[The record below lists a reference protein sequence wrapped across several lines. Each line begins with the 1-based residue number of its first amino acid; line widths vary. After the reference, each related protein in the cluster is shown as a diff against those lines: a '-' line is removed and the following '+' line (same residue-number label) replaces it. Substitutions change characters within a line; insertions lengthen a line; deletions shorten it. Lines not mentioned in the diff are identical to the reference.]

1 MDTISGLINLQNQ
14 SSLPTSPPTPPPST
28 SKQPPH
34 ITTTTLT
41 ADIPFSTSIN
51 QLHTFSTAL
60 SAFLNHYDDLQTH
73 INFINS
79 SIDSKLP
86 PHLVET
92 VSPNLLESYS
102 DQTIT
107 ASPEVVALERNPKDC
122 DSTDFSHNYGETDA
136 SNKLEVV
143 DVSKNVEEIDVLKK
157 HVETDALKKPVA
169 ETFVDQ
175 AIDDVIEAIVSEQ
188 NPKESESDCQR
199 NHESATADFLPNFE
213 EFDASKMLEVVDV
226 SKNVEEIDVL
236 KKHAETDALK
246 KPVAETFVDQ
256 AINDVLEAIVSEQ
269 NPKESESE
277 SDCQRN
283 HESATADF
291 SPNFEEFDAS
301 KKLKVV
307 VVDVS
312 KNCGEMDA
320 SENFVEIDSSKK
332 CEEIDVLKKH
342 VETFGDQSITA
353 VPEAVVLEQKP
364 NGTATSGERSNEINV
379 RTPEGLEETY
389 IGKDPQG
396 IDVLQK
402 PEENN
407 CNSKKQRKR
416 RKTGKHKKDK
426 DQETA
431 LNKFAGKLQF
441 LCENMITREM
451 RWHVAKHLSETF
463 NLREEIIKALKLAKD
478 PAKLVLN
485 CTGNFFGQE
494 TAGRLASVLVLECF
508 VMISNDDGIEIEK
521 RERERA
527 LNNAVIWRNRM
538 INEGGFGKTD
548 EVDARGLL
556 LLISGFGI
564 QDDVFKIQDIVDLIR
579 ASNVKGISTALRRS
593 AFLMPKIPDVIS
605 LMVKNNLEI
614 EAVDIAY
621 TFGLEDTCNS
631 QNILTTYLHN
641 KIKDIQNDSPFQTLE
656 TMKQQFID
664 LKSVKQCLESHSVN
678 PSTLLPDYKINEK
691 IQNLEKKHV
700 ETFGDQSITA
710 VPEAV
715 ALEQKPN
722 GTATSD
728 ERSNELNVRAP
739 EGLEETY
746 IGKHPQGIDVL
757 QKPEENYSSRS
768 PEETYTSK
776 KQRKRRKTGKR
787 KKDKDKDKE
796 TASNKL
802 EVVDVSKN
810 VEEIDVLKKH
820 AETDALKKPVAETFV
835 DQAINDVLEAIVSE
849 QNPKESES
857 DCQRNHESATA
868 DFSPSFEEFD
878 ASKKLEVVVDV
889 SKNCGEMGA
898 SENFV
903 GIDSSKKCEEIDVLK
918 KHVETFG
925 DQSIT
930 AFPEAVVLEQKPNGT
945 ATSGEQSNEINVRSP
960 EDLEVTYIGKDP
972 QGIDVLQK
980 PEEHYSSRSP
990 EETYTSKKRRKIRK
1004 RKKDKDKET
1013 ATSGERS
1020 NEINVRIPEG
1030 LEETYIGKDPQG
1042 IDVLQKPEENY
1053 SSRSP
1058 EETYTS
1064 KKQRKRRKTGKRKKD
1079 KDKETALNKF
1089 VGKLQFLCKNM
1100 ITKGL
1105 RWHVAK
1111 HLSEM
1116 LNLREEI
1123 IKALKLAKD
1132 PAKLVL
1138 NCTGNFFGQ
1147 ETAGRLASVLMLECF
1162 VMISNDDGIE
1172 IEKREREH
1180 ALNNAVIWRKRM
1192 IREGGFGHTDE
1203 VDARGLLL
1211 LISGFGIQDDVFKI
1225 QDIVDLIRASNVK
1238 GISTALRRSAFLM
1251 PKVPE
1256 VISLMV
1262 KNNLE
1267 IEAVDMAYT
1276 FGLEDTSNSRNILTT
1291 YLHHKIKDIQ
1301 NDSPFQKLEA
1311 MKQQLI
1317 DLKSVKQC
1325 LESHSVN
1332 PSTLLP
1338 DFKIN
1343 EKIQNLGKEVN
1354 ESKLIQKRESLENSI
1369 HQEAKRACFGHENMP
1384 HQHES
1389 ATTPDSTDFLHNYEE
1404 IDTSKNLVDVSK
1416 NSEEI
1421 DVSEN
1426 PVEID
1431 TSNTLEEFD
1440 ALKRHEEIDTL
1451 MKHAETNPL
1460 KKQEETVPEAI
1471 VSEQHPN
1478 GMATNGE
1485 QSHEI
1490 VTETESLEEINVSN
1504 KPKPEELDTRMI
1516 PEETVLETSVVSV
1529 LRSFCESMCPRQL
1542 RRHVATH
1549 FSEMVYLREEI
1560 AKALKLANDPAEL
1573 VISSIGKFFVSHTR
1587 SFHDDF
1593 QNLSRMAAVLI
1604 LECFVMISSDDGIK
1618 IVKRDRE
1625 CAAKDA
1631 SIWKKRMIEDGG
1643 FGKTDEVDARGLLLF
1658 ISGFGIQDHVFKPQ
1672 DIMDLIRASNW
1683 KGISTALRRSVFLMP
1698 KIPEVISLM
1707 VKNNLEIEAVDMAY
1721 TFGLE
1726 DTCNSQNILTTYL
1739 HNKIKDIQNDSPF
1752 QKLEALKSVKQ
1763 CLESH
1768 NIDPSTLLPDFKVNE
1783 EIQNLEKEVN
1793 ESKLIQKRK
1802 SLDNS
1807 IHQEAKRACI
1817 GHESKAAKEFDVSK
1831 NPEEQNPNG
1840 VASNGEQ
1847 SHGNVTASETLEES
1861 NISNK
1866 PEEIDNLMKPE
1877 QTEETVVLKKPEE
1890 LGTSMIPEEIDTS
1903 KNREETDIWKKPEE
1917 TVPETSC
1924 AVPEAIV
1931 SEQNPNRTETEASK
1945 KSVISVLQLQAFC
1958 QSMNS
1963 TQLKQHVAAHISEM
1977 INLREEIV
1985 KALKLAED
1993 PAKLVLGCIIRRGFR
2008 ANRRFPVSRTVVHDN
2023 KQRLSR
2029 MAAVLILECFVMISS
2044 DGIEIEKSDQEC
2056 AAKAAVDWKIRMLKE
2071 GGFGKTDEVDARGLL
2086 LFISGFGIQD
2096 HVFNP
2101 PDIMDLMRASNWK
2114 GISTALCRSA
2124 FLIPKMPWVIFLM
2137 LKNNLEVEAVDIA
2150 YTFGLED
2157 MCHPKNILTE
2167 YLNNKIKDFQNSP
2180 PFQTKEAVEQHLS
2193 DLKSVKQCLESHN
2206 VDPSTLLPDHKINK
2220 KIQNLEKEVKK
2231 WKLIQ
2236 PLENPL
2242 QQENMSKN
2250 PEEIHTCEE
2259 IDPSKKHSETDTSE
2273 KPEET
2278 VPETSYDETITTV
2291 PEAIVSEQN
2300 PNRTNSNRKRSDENV
2315 RTPES
2320 LDETDICKNT
2330 EVTVILKNPEEESD
2344 TPMIPEETDTSK
2356 KPEET
2361 VPETSSDQTEPA
2373 VPKAIVTEQNPNR
2386 VETEASK
2393 KSAISELESL
2403 CESMSSKELKWH
2415 VAANLSEM
2423 INFRKELAK
2432 ALKLAKDPANLVI
2445 NSIGAFFVQ
2454 DRRMFLQKKQDLGRK
2469 AAVLILE
2476 WFVMISGDVIE
2487 IAKSD
2492 VEYAAQAA
2500 VNWRKRMM
2508 REGGPRQ
2515 ADEVDARGL
2524 LLLISGFGIQDHIFE
2539 IRDIVDLIRA
2549 SNVKEISAA
2558 LRRSVFLVPK
2568 IPEVIDFMVKN
2579 NLEIEAADIAYTFGL
2594 EDKCHP
2600 LSILAT
2606 FLRSR
2611 IKNIQNGSFFH
2622 MLEETKQQL
2631 LDLKSVKQCL
2641 ESHNIDPSTHLPD
2654 FKINEKIQNLEKEL
2668 NEEKPI
2674 QKRKSLDGPIHQEAK
2689 RACFGHESMPPHQ
2702 SPIDHYGMNRYH
2714 QSTQLSTGYRDLH
2727 NSYISNYSPS
2737 SVYVYN
2743 NTPAMRETIT
2753 SPVPNG
2759 PAGGFTGSYN
2769 HMHHSANVQPY
2780 GWHGP
2785 SVQHYPRHVQTYD
2798 SQPYGRD
2805 RPQGWV
2811 PPEPLPPSN
2820 PSRGFPRRRGPS
2832 SDLYSFADKVEKE
2845 CMR

>member
-1 MDTISGLINLQNQ
+1 MLLSLKQLPLRSPTGAPPSMDTISGLINLQNQ
-14 SSLPTSPPTPPPST
+14 STLPTSPPTPPPST
-28 SKQPPH
+28 SKTAAPH

-92 VSPNLLESYS
+92 VSPNLSALTNVRLLEI
-102 DQTIT
+102 DCDRTIT
-107 ASPEVVALERNPKDC
+107 ASPEVSLSERDPKDS
-122 DSTDFSHNYGETDA
+122 DSASFSHNYGEIDA

-143 DVSKNVEEIDVLKK
+143 DVLKK
-157 HVETDALKKPVA
+157 HAETDALKKPVA

-175 AIDDVIEAIVSEQ
+175 VIDDVLEAIVSEQ

-199 NHESATADFLPNFE
+199 NHESATADFSPNFE

-256 AINDVLEAIVSEQ
+256 AIDDVLEAIVSEQ
-269 NPKESESE
+269 NPKESE

-307 VVDVS
+307 VVVDVS

-332 CEEIDVLKKH
+332 CEEHYSSRSPEETYTSKKRRKTRKRKKDKDK
-342 VETFGDQSITA
+342 E
-353 VPEAVVLEQKP
+353 
-364 NGTATSGERSNEINV
+364 TATSGERSNEINV

-407 CNSKKQRKR
+407 SSRSPEETYTSKKQRKR
-416 RKTGKHKKDK
+416 RKTGKRKKDK
-426 DQETA
+426 DKETA

-441 LCENMITREM
+441 LCENMIAREM

-521 RERERA
+521 REHERA

-656 TMKQQFID
+656 AMKQQFID
-664 LKSVKQCLESHSVN
+664 LKSVKQCLESHYID
-678 PSTLLPDYKINEK
+678 PSTLLPDFKINEK

-715 ALEQKPN
+715 VLEQKPN
-722 GTATSD
+722 GTAASD
-728 ERSNELNVRAP
+728 EQSNEINVRAP

-746 IGKHPQGIDVL
+746 IGKDPQGIDVL
-757 QKPEENYSSRS
+757 QNPEENYSSRS

-776 KQRKRRKTGKR
+776 KQRRRRKTGKH

-796 TASNKL
+796 
-802 EVVDVSKN
+802 
-810 VEEIDVLKKH
+810 
-820 AETDALKKPVAETFV
+820 
-835 DQAINDVLEAIVSE
+835 
-849 QNPKESES
+849 
-857 DCQRNHESATA
+857 
-868 DFSPSFEEFD
+868 
-878 ASKKLEVVVDV
+878 
-889 SKNCGEMGA
+889 M
-898 SENFV
+898 
-903 GIDSSKKCEEIDVLK
+903 
-918 KHVETFG
+918 
-925 DQSIT
+925 
-930 AFPEAVVLEQKPNGT
+930 
-945 ATSGEQSNEINVRSP
+945 
-960 EDLEVTYIGKDP
+960 
-972 QGIDVLQK
+972 
-980 PEEHYSSRSP
+980 
-990 EETYTSKKRRKIRK
+990 
-1004 RKKDKDKET
+1004 
-1013 ATSGERS
+1013 
-1020 NEINVRIPEG
+1020 
-1030 LEETYIGKDPQG
+1030 
-1042 IDVLQKPEENY
+1042 
-1053 SSRSP
+1053 
-1058 EETYTS
+1058 
-1064 KKQRKRRKTGKRKKD
+1064 
-1079 KDKETALNKF
+1079 ALNKF
-1089 VGKLQFLCKNM
+1089 AGKLQFLCKNM
-1100 ITKGL
+1100 VTKGM

-1147 ETAGRLASVLMLECF
+1147 DTRSFCKDLGNKETAGRLASVLMLECF

-1172 IEKREREH
+1172 IEKRERER

-1251 PKVPE
+1251 PKIPE

-1276 FGLEDTSNSRNILTT
+1276 FGLEDTCNSRNILTT

-1343 EKIQNLGKEVN
+1343 EKIQNLEKEVN

-1404 IDTSKNLVDVSK
+1404 IDTSKNLEEVDVSK

-1421 DVSEN
+1421 DVSGN

-1440 ALKRHEEIDTL
+1440 ALKKHEEIDTL

-1471 VSEQHPN
+1471 VSEQNPN

-1504 KPKPEELDTRMI
+1504 KPKPEELDTWMI

-1573 VISSIGKFFVSHTR
+1573 VLCSIGKFFVSHTR

-1683 KGISTALRRSVFLMP
+1683 REISTALRRSVFLMP

-1726 DTCNSQNILTTYL
+1726 DTCNSRNILTTYL
-1739 HNKIKDIQNDSPF
+1739 HHKIKDIQNDSPF

-1768 NIDPSTLLPDFKVNE
+1768 NVDPSTLLPDFKINE
-1783 EIQNLEKEVN
+1783 EMQNLEKEVN

-1802 SLDNS
+1802 SLENS

-1817 GHESKAAKEFDVSK
+1817 GHENIEESIVSNKPEGIDNLMKPEQTEETVVLKKPEELDTLINSEEIDTSKKPEETALETSCGQTTTVVPEAIVSEPNQSHEHVRTPENHEEIDVSK
-1831 NPEEQNPNG
+1831 NPEEQNPNR

-1847 SHGNVTASETLEES
+1847 SHGNVTTSETIEES

-1866 PEEIDNLMKPE
+1866 PEENDNLMKPE

-1903 KNREETDIWKKPEE
+1903 NNREETDIWKKPEE

-1963 TQLKQHVAAHISEM
+1963 SQLKQHVAAHISEM

-2023 KQRLSR
+2023 NQKLSR

-2056 AAKAAVDWKIRMLKE
+2056 AAKAAVDWKVRMLKE
-2071 GGFGKTDEVDARGLL
+2071 GGFGKADEVDARGLL

-2167 YLNNKIKDFQNSP
+2167 YLNKKIKDFQNSP

-2250 PEEIHTCEE
+2250 PEEIYTCEE

-2273 KPEET
+2273 KPEEA

-2300 PNRTNSNRKRSDENV
+2300 PNRTNSNRKQSDENV

-2386 VETEASK
+2386 IETEASK
-2393 KSAISELESL
+2393 KPVISELESL

-2454 DRRMFLQKKQDLGRK
+2454 DRRTFLQKKQDLGRK

-2476 WFVMISGDVIE
+2476 WFVMISGDVIQ

-2524 LLLISGFGIQDHIFE
+2524 LLLISGFGIQDHVFE

-2549 SNVKEISAA
+2549 SNVKEISVA

-2568 IPEVIDFMVKN
+2568 IPEVIDLMVKN

-2702 SPIDHYGMNRYH
+2702 SPVDHYGMNRYH
-2714 QSTQLSTGYRDLH
+2714 QSTQLSTGYRDIP

-2737 SVYVYN
+2737 SVYVY

-2785 SVQHYPRHVQTYD
+2785 SVQHYPRPVQTYD

>member
-14 SSLPTSPPTPPPST
+14 STLPPSPPTPPPST
-28 SKQPPH
+28 SKTATQQPPH
-34 ITTTTLT
+34 ITTTTPT

-92 VSPNLLESYS
+92 VSPNLSALTNVRLLEI
-102 DQTIT
+102 DCGRTIT
-107 ASPEVVALERNPKDC
+107 ASPEVSLSERNPKVSDSARFSHNYGEIDASNKLEVVDVSKKHAETDALKKPVAETFVDQAINDVVEAIVSEQNPKDS
-122 DSTDFSHNYGETDA
+122 DSTDFSHNYGEIDA

-169 ETFVDQ
+169 ETFVEQ
-175 AIDDVIEAIVSEQ
+175 AINDVLEAIVSEQ
-188 NPKESESDCQR
+188 NPNESESDCEP
-199 NHESATADFLPNFE
+199 NHESATADFSRNIE
-213 EFDASKMLEVVDV
+213 EFDASKKLEVVDV
-226 SKNVEEIDVL
+226 SKNIDEIDVL

-269 NPKESESE
+269 NPKETER
-277 SDCQRN
+277 DCQRN

-301 KKLKVV
+301 KKLEV
-307 VVDVS
+307 VVDAS
-312 KNCGEMDA
+312 KNCEEMDA
-320 SENFVEIDSSKK
+320 SKNFVEIDSSKK

-342 VETFGDQSITA
+342 IETFGDQSITA

-402 PEENN
+402 PEEHYSSRSPEETYTSKKRRKTRKRKKDKDKDKETATSGERSNEINVRTPEGLEETYIGKDPQGIDVLQKPEENN
-407 CNSKKQRKR
+407 SSRSPEETYTSEKQRKR
-416 RKTGKHKKDK
+416 RKTGKRKKDK
-426 DQETA
+426 DEETA

-441 LCENMITREM
+441 LCENMIAREM

-521 RERERA
+521 SERERA

-641 KIKDIQNDSPFQTLE
+641 KIKDIQNDSPFHKLE
-656 TMKQQFID
+656 AMKQHLID
-664 LKSVKQCLESHSVN
+664 LKSVKQCLESHYID
-678 PSTLLPDYKINEK
+678 PSTLLPDLKINEK
-691 IQNLEKKHV
+691 IQNLEKKLV

-715 ALEQKPN
+715 VLEQKPN
-722 GTATSD
+722 GTATND
-728 ERSNELNVRAP
+728 ERSNGINVRAP

-746 IGKHPQGIDVL
+746 IGKDPQVIDVL

-776 KQRKRRKTGKR
+776 KRRRRRKTGKR
-787 KKDKDKDKE
+787 KMDKDKDKE
-796 TASNKL
+796 
-802 EVVDVSKN
+802 
-810 VEEIDVLKKH
+810 
-820 AETDALKKPVAETFV
+820 
-835 DQAINDVLEAIVSE
+835 
-849 QNPKESES
+849 
-857 DCQRNHESATA
+857 
-868 DFSPSFEEFD
+868 
-878 ASKKLEVVVDV
+878 
-889 SKNCGEMGA
+889 M
-898 SENFV
+898 
-903 GIDSSKKCEEIDVLK
+903 
-918 KHVETFG
+918 
-925 DQSIT
+925 
-930 AFPEAVVLEQKPNGT
+930 
-945 ATSGEQSNEINVRSP
+945 
-960 EDLEVTYIGKDP
+960 
-972 QGIDVLQK
+972 
-980 PEEHYSSRSP
+980 
-990 EETYTSKKRRKIRK
+990 
-1004 RKKDKDKET
+1004 
-1013 ATSGERS
+1013 
-1020 NEINVRIPEG
+1020 
-1030 LEETYIGKDPQG
+1030 
-1042 IDVLQKPEENY
+1042 
-1053 SSRSP
+1053 
-1058 EETYTS
+1058 
-1064 KKQRKRRKTGKRKKD
+1064 
-1079 KDKETALNKF
+1079 ALNKF
-1089 VGKLQFLCKNM
+1089 AGKLQFLCKNM
-1100 ITKGL
+1100 VTKGM

-1147 ETAGRLASVLMLECF
+1147 DSRSFCKDLGNKETAGRLASVLMLECF

-1172 IEKREREH
+1172 IEKRERER
-1180 ALNNAVIWRKRM
+1180 ALNNAVLWRKRM

-1251 PKVPE
+1251 PKIPE

-1276 FGLEDTSNSRNILTT
+1276 FGLEDTCNSRNILTT

-1343 EKIQNLGKEVN
+1343 EKLQNLEKEVN
-1354 ESKLIQKRESLENSI
+1354 ESKLIQERESLENSI
-1369 HQEAKRACFGHENMP
+1369 HQEAKRACFGHENMR

-1404 IDTSKNLVDVSK
+1404 IDTSKNLEEVDVSK

-1421 DVSEN
+1421 DVSGN

-1440 ALKRHEEIDTL
+1440 ALKKHEEIDTL
-1451 MKHAETNPL
+1451 MKHAEANPL

-1471 VSEQHPN
+1471 VSEHNPN

-1504 KPKPEELDTRMI
+1504 KPKPEELDTWMI

-1529 LRSFCESMCPRQL
+1529 LRSFCESMRPRQL

-1560 AKALKLANDPAEL
+1560 AKALTLANDPAEL
-1573 VISSIGKFFVSHTR
+1573 VLCSIGKFFVSHTR

-1768 NIDPSTLLPDFKVNE
+1768 NVDPSTLLPDFKINE

-1847 SHGNVTASETLEES
+1847 SHGNVTTSETLEEN

-1866 PEEIDNLMKPE
+1866 PEGIDNLMKPE
-1877 QTEETVVLKKPEE
+1877 QTEKTVVLKKPEE

-1931 SEQNPNRTETEASK
+1931 SEQNPNRTATESSK

-1963 TQLKQHVAAHISEM
+1963 SQLKQHVAAHISEM

-1993 PAKLVLGCIIRRGFR
+1993 PAKLVLGCIIKRGFR

-2023 KQRLSR
+2023 KQKLSR

-2086 LFISGFGIQD
+2086 LFVSGFGIQD

-2167 YLNNKIKDFQNSP
+2167 YLNKKIKDFQNSP

-2344 TPMIPEETDTSK
+2344 TPMIPEETDTSM

-2361 VPETSSDQTEPA
+2361 VPETSSDQTEPV

-2454 DRRMFLQKKQDLGRK
+2454 DRRTFLQKKQDLGRK

-2524 LLLISGFGIQDHIFE
+2524 LLLISGFGIQDHVFE

-2568 IPEVIDFMVKN
+2568 IPEVIDLMVKN

-2674 QKRKSLDGPIHQEAK
+2674 QKWKSLDGPIHQEAK

-2714 QSTQLSTGYRDLH
+2714 QSTQLSTGYRDIH

-2737 SVYVYN
+2737 SVYVY

-2759 PAGGFTGSYN
+2759 PAGGFTGLYN

-2785 SVQHYPRHVQTYD
+2785 SVQHYPRPVQTYD